1 MPSET
6 DRQRYRLDT
15 GDERVWLARLGDL
28 VLPLPNFRWRREAL
42 AQHDRNHALTG
53 YGFSARDECRLA
65 AWELGRGCY
74 DHWGARLL
82 CRFLLVAGMLYGPQS
97 MIAAYREGQ
106 RSVSACS
113 ED

>member
-1 MPSET
+1 M
-6 DRQRYRLDT
+6 
-15 GDERVWLARLGDL
+15 ARLGDL

-65 AWELGRGCY
+65 AWEMGSGCY

-82 CRFLLVAGMLYGPQS
+82 CGFLFVAGMIYGPEA
-97 MIAAYREGQ
+97 MIDAYRKGRRQ
-106 RSVSACS
+106 GDMAS